1 MQYKDLKLK
10 KYECSGGMNK
20 VRQHTTEIEIEQSLQ
35 ASVSVIFQAMT
46 VKFSHNKA
54 DIMYYINQLKTHFW
68 KFWRLWSIL
77 GGTIPLKWTKTRLCR
92 PSGYGDYLLFV
103 LYNRVMSYRSVNRA
117 QIRLE
122 EYIFDNLS
130 PSGLG
135 CYWLQPTH
143 PTSLLCL
150 LHGRE

>member
-54 DIMYYINQLKTHFW
+54 DIMYYINKLKTHF
-68 KFWRLWSIL
+68 
-77 GGTIPLKWTKTRLCR
+77 
-92 PSGYGDYLLFV
+92 
-103 LYNRVMSYRSVNRA
+103 
-117 QIRLE
+117 
-122 EYIFDNLS
+122 
-130 PSGLG
+130 
-135 CYWLQPTH
+135 
-143 PTSLLCL
+143 
-150 LHGRE
+150 